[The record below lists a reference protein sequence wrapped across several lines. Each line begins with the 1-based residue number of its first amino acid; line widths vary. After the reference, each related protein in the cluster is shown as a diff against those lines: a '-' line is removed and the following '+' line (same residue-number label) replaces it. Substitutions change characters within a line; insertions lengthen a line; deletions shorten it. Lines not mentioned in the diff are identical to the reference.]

1 VIPDLKYLAALL
13 DAGRFVELELKTRE
27 FLASHSSVGVLWQIL
42 AVSLARQGKD
52 ALDALTRAA
61 ELSPDDA
68 GAQNNLGNALGRLG
82 RLESA
87 VAHYRRA
94 LDIQP
99 EFAEAHNNL
108 GHALLDL
115 GRYAEALASCSRSV
129 NLKPDYAEAHDN
141 LGSAQLAS
149 GKIEQA
155 LASYRRALQIEP
167 NFAEA
172 HSNLGNALLELG
184 ELDAA
189 LLSYRRAL
197 VINPDFAEAHN
208 NLGNALRNLGELDA
222 AEASYRRALKI
233 NPGFAAAH
241 CNLGIALRLQ
251 GRTDLAQLSCR
262 RALEIE
268 PRSAAAFTLLAEAS
282 ADRGDFAAAESLC
295 RRAIAID
302 ADSPEA
308 WAALAHL
315 RKMTH
320 ADATWLGEAQRIAA
334 QPLPPRREIPL
345 RHAIGKYLDDVREF
359 EPAFDNFRRAN
370 ELAKLRHAKFDATG
384 LRRTVD
390 RIIATYD
397 QAWMNQPTEPKVQS
411 ARPIFIVGMLR
422 SGTTLA
428 EQILSSHPAVFGGG
442 ELRFWSAASENL
454 ASSPS
459 SLAHEYLRVLHGL
472 SADALR
478 VTDKM
483 PTNFAFLGLIHA
495 ALPNA
500 RIIHMQRN
508 PLDTCLSIYFQHF
521 ETMVSYATDLEDL
534 AQYYAEYRRVMQ
546 HWRSTLPGDALLD
559 VPYEALVLDHEAWA
573 RKMLEFV
580 GLPWDPRCLDFHRTP
595 RAVITASKWQVRQQV
610 HHASVGRWRNYE
622 KFIGPLL
629 HLVALDQ

>member
-1 VIPDLKYLAALL
+1 MIPDLKSLAALL
-13 DAGRFVELELKTRE
+13 DAGRYVELEVKSRE
-27 FLASHSSVGVLWQIL
+27 FLACHPSVGVLWQIL
-42 AVSLARQGKD
+42 ALSLTRQGKD

-61 ELSPDDA
+61 ELSPHDA
-68 GAQNNLGNALGRLG
+68 GAQNNLGNALARLG
-82 RLESA
+82 RLDCA
-87 VAHYRRA
+87 VAQYQRA
-94 LDIQP
+94 LEIQP

-115 GRYAEALASCSRSV
+115 HRYEEALASCSRAADL
-129 NLKPDYAEAHDN
+129 NPGYAEAHDN
-141 LGSAQLAS
+141 LGTAQLAL
-149 GKIEQA
+149 GKVEHA
-155 LASYRRALQIEP
+155 LASYRRALKIEP

-172 HSNLGNALLELG
+172 HSNLGNALLEQG
-184 ELDAA
+184 ELEAA
-189 LLSYRRAL
+189 LASYRRAL
-197 VINPDFAEAHN
+197 LINPDFAEAHN

-233 NPGFAAAH
+233 NPGFAAGH
-241 CNLGIALRLQ
+241 CNLAIALRLQ
-251 GRTDLAQLSCR
+251 GRTHLAQLSCR
-262 RALEIE
+262 RALQIE
-268 PRSAAAFTLLAEAS
+268 PRSAAAFTILAEAS
-282 ADRGDFAAAESLC
+282 ADRGDFAAAETLY

-302 ADSPEA
+302 ADSAEA

-320 ADATWLGEAQRIAA
+320 ADATWLAQAQRIAA

-345 RHAIGKYLDDVREF
+345 RYAIGKYFDDVREF
-359 EPAFDNFRRAN
+359 EPAFGNFRRAN
-370 ELAKLRHAKFDATG
+370 ELAKLRHAKFDAAG
-384 LRRTVD
+384 LKQTVD

-397 QAWMNQPTEPKVQS
+397 RAWMNQHKGPKVQS

-428 EQILSSHPAVFGGG
+428 EQILSSHPAAFGGG
-442 ELRFWSAASENL
+442 ELGFWSSAAANL

-459 SLAHEYLRVLHGL
+459 SLAADYLQVLHGL

-521 ETMVSYATDLEDL
+521 ETQVSYANDLEDL
-534 AQYYAEYRRVMQ
+534 AQYYREYRRVMQ

-559 VPYEALVLDHEAWA
+559 VPYEALVEDHEAWA

-580 GLPWDPRCLDFHRTP
+580 GLPWDPRCLDFQRTP
-595 RAVITASKWQVRQQV
+595 RAVITASKWQVRQPV

-622 KFIGPLL
+622 KFIGPLQ
-629 HLVALDQ
+629 HLTPSDQ